1 MPNIPVEGDMEGFGI
16 VLLEAS
22 SAGLPIVASNI
33 EGIKDAIIDTKN
45 GFLIEPY
52 DTEKYVE
59 VILDLLRDDN
69 KRISIGRAGKE
80 LTNTYYNWE
89 AISEK
94 YLDVFNSITGSY
106 NKVKK

>member
-1 MPNIPVEGDMEGFGI
+1 MPNVPVKGDMEGFGI

-33 EGIKDAIIDTKN
+33 EGIKDAIIDRQN

-59 VILDLLRDDN
+59 VILDLLRNDN

-80 LTNTYYNWE
+80 MTTTHYNWE
-89 AISEK
+89 AISEE
-94 YLDVFNSITGSY
+94 YLDIFNSITSNY
-106 NKVKK
+106 NKVEK